1 MVARPDHKQLT
12 ATAIPLFAVAGVM
25 ATIVARKRFAIR
37 LDSLVRDL
45 EAGQSACEA
54 RTDLPPRIVALAARL
69 GSRRDQPSRI
79 VELRQTGT
87 MWFKPEG
94 RPLAFT
100 ARQTIGTLVSGFVW
114 RADIG
119 PFGAMNV
126 VDSFVAGRGY
136 LEARL
141 FGALRVAKTDGTAAI
156 NEGEAL
162 RYLAELPLNPDAILF
177 NHALDWSVDPTGAIK
192 VAIGQ
197 GASRA
202 EVAFHLDEAGLIST
216 VQAASR
222 TFDASGRRYPW
233 HGRFWDYQ
241 ERSGRLVP
249 MQAEVAWVIEGK
261 DFIYW
266 RGAMTQWIAKATPPF
281 RA

>member
-1 MVARPDHKQLT
+1 MPVR
-12 ATAIPLFAVAGVM
+12 
-25 ATIVARKRFAIR
+25 
-37 LDSLVRDL
+37 DSLKALTTTIIPIFVAAGTVGTFIARRRFRRTLDAL
-45 EAGQSACEA
+45 EHHLEDTQIGPGP
-54 RTDLPPRIVALAARL
+54 RTDLPPQIVALASRL
-69 GSRRDQPSRI
+69 GARSDRPTRTID
-79 VELRQTGT
+79 LRQTGT
-87 MWFKPEG
+87 MWFKPGG
-94 RPLAFT
+94 RPRAFT
-100 ARQTIGTLVSGFVW
+100 ARQKIGTMVSGFVW

-119 PFGAMNV
+119 PSGSMKV

-141 FGALRVAKTDGTAAI
+141 FGALRVARVDGTTAI

-177 NHALDWSVDPTGAIK
+177 DHTLEWSADGTDTIK
-192 VAIGQ
+192 VAKGC
-197 GASRA
+197 GTSRA
-202 EVAFHLDEAGLIST
+202 EISFQLDDAGLIST
-216 VQAASR
+216 MRAASR
-222 TFDASGRRYPW
+222 SFDASGKRYPW

-249 MQAEVAWVIEGK
+249 MKANVAWVIDGE

-266 RGAMTQWIAKATPPF
+266 RGTMTRWVARTTSMA